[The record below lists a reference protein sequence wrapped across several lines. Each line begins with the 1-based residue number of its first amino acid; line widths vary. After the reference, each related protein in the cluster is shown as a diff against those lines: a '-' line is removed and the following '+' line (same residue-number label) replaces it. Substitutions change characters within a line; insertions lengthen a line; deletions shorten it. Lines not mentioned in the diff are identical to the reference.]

1 MPAAVLGDR
10 GCGKTTFL
18 ALLYAAQ
25 IKYTNE
31 PINKDNFRFYATPA
45 SLNFMGDMYNHMRG
59 GGWPE
64 ATMKGQQTKV
74 SFLFGFKRMVVGSL
88 PSWIKKQDWIN
99 PFNTIK
105 FSVYDVAGED
115 VNDIIRTPDG
125 VFSEDLPEEVKNL
138 LESRILVVLVDAS
151 RINAKPRSKP
161 YLDMIEYDKK
171 TATLISI
178 IAKYNSK
185 KEDPKLRR
193 IYPIFVLTKF
203 DTVAENILEGMRLK
217 EQPPPYKENDARQA
231 YSETIMRNFYKQT
244 LALVKG
250 GRLMNVSFDQA
261 AYFFSEITTEFSEDG
276 VPIPSLKVMDDG
288 VGHELDYSY
297 LEYRWFIDHFK
308 KIANS
313 MPDSVREAQDFEKDE
328 ILK

>member
-25 IKYTNE
+25 VKYTNE
-31 PINKDNFRFYATPA
+31 PVNKDNFRFYATPS
-45 SLNFMGDMYNHMRG
+45 SLNFMGDMYNHMRS

-74 SFLFGFKRMVVGSL
+74 SFLFGFKKLTHGAL
-88 PSWIKKQDWIN
+88 PSWIQKQDWIK
-99 PFNTIK
+99 PFLTIK

-138 LESRILVVLVDAS
+138 LESRILVVLIDAS
-151 RINAKPRSKP
+151 RVNAKPRSKP
-161 YLDMIEYDKK
+161 YIDMIEYDKK

-185 KEDPKLRR
+185 KEDPKQRK
-193 IYPIFVLTKF
+193 IYPIFVFTKF
-203 DTVAENILEGMRLK
+203 DTIADHILEGMHLK
-217 EQPPPYKENDARQA
+217 EKPPEYKNQDERQA
-231 YSETIMRNFYKQT
+231 YSETIMRNFYGQT

-261 AYFFSEITTEFSEDG
+261 AYFYSEIATEFNDMG
-276 VPIPSLKVMDDG
+276 APIPTIKVMDEG

-297 LEYRWFIDHFK
+297 MEYRWFIDHFK

-313 MPDSVREAQDFEKDE
+313 MPDQVRDAQDFEKGE
-328 ILK
+328 ILD

>member
-31 PINKDNFRFYATPA
+31 PVNKDNFRFYASPA
-45 SLNFMGDMYNHMRG
+45 SLNFMGDMYNHMRS

-64 ATMKGQQTKV
+64 ATMKGQQTEV
-74 SFLFGFKRMVVGSL
+74 EFLFGFKRPISGSL
-88 PSWIKKQDWIN
+88 PSWIKKKDWLN
-99 PFNTIK
+99 PFSTIK

-125 VFSEDLPEEVKNL
+125 VFSEDLPEDVKNL
-138 LESRILVVLVDAS
+138 LESRIIVVLIDAS

-178 IAKYNSK
+178 IAKYNSR
-185 KEDPKLRR
+185 KEDPKMRR
-193 IYPIFVLTKF
+193 IYPVFVLTKF
-203 DTVAENILEGMRLK
+203 DTVNENILQGMKLKTKPPSYK
-217 EQPPPYKENDARQA
+217 EQKERED

-250 GRLMNVSFDQA
+250 GRLMKVSFDQSV
-261 AYFFSEITTEFSEDG
+261 YFYSEISTEFSEDG
-276 VPIPSLKVMDDG
+276 IPIPSLKQMEDG

-297 LEYRWFIDHFK
+297 SEYRSFIDHFK

-313 MPDSVREAQDFEKDE
+313 MPDSVREAQDFEKNE
-328 ILK
+328 ILD

>member
-31 PINKDNFRFYATPA
+31 PVNKDNFRFYASPS
-45 SLNFMGDMYNHMRG
+45 SLNFMGDMYNQLRG

-74 SFLFGFKRMVVGSL
+74 AFLFGYKKLGAGAL
-88 PSWIKKQDWIN
+88 PSWIQKSDWIK
-99 PFNTIK
+99 PFLTIK

-125 VFSEDLPEEVKNL
+125 VFSEELPEEVKNL
-138 LESRILVVLVDAS
+138 LESRIIVVLIDGS
-151 RINAKPRSKP
+151 RVNAKPRSKP
-161 YLDMIEYDKK
+161 YIDMIEYDKK

-185 KEDPKLRR
+185 KEDPKQRR
-193 IYPIFVLTKF
+193 IYPIFVFTKF
-203 DTVAENILEGMRLK
+203 DTISDAIFSGMKIKDR
-217 EQPPPYKENDARQA
+217 PPEYKDQDEREK
-231 YSETIMRNFYKQT
+231 YFETVMRNFYGQT

-250 GRLMNVSFDQA
+250 GRLMNVSFDKSA
-261 AYFFSEITTEFSEDG
+261 FFFSEIATEFNDMG
-276 VPIPSLKVMDDG
+276 IPIPTIKTMDEG

-297 LEYRWFIDHFK
+297 SEYRWFIDHFK

-313 MPDSVREAQDFEKDE
+313 MPDAVRDAQDFEKGK
-328 ILK
+328 ILD